1 MIPNLPR
8 VESAFD
14 HADSLLLLERETRV
28 LDLLASGAEL
38 GDVLGAVTE
47 ALNELL
53 PYSRCSIL
61 LLDSTRATLHH
72 GAASGLPAHYVEA
85 IDGLSIGPEAGS
97 CGTSAYHGIQVV
109 VEDIATDR
117 RWDDYRALAEL
128 AGLRSCWSQPVL
140 GRDGGVLGTFAVY
153 HTEPHLPPEREVRL
167 VEQFTHLASVAI
179 EHARLFGALAESEER
194 FRRAFEDNAV
204 GMALVGLDRRFTRV
218 NRALRHMLGLS
229 EVDLLGVELG
239 AVLRPDLVE
248 HTADILTDL
257 VDGDADNVQFET
269 VCVGSGGA
277 EIVAAAT
284 ASIVRR
290 ADGEKMYLSLNL
302 LDITQR
308 RAADRERRAR
318 REAEVARHAAEES
331 NRAKS
336 EFLTSLSH
344 ELRTPMQAITGF
356 AELLRRL
363 DLPAERRQ
371 SALHHITEASDH
383 ILALVDDVLDVAKIE
398 AGALEV
404 RPEPLELRQLVGEV
418 VALLE
423 PLSHHRIS
431 LRVEGPERRISADRR
446 RLRQVL
452 INLVTNAIRH
462 NEPDGWVLVE
472 TAETA
477 DGALIRV
484 TDSGPGISPE
494 LLERLFVPFQRLD
507 AEARGVP
514 GAGLGLVLARGLT
527 EAMGGTLRLT
537 STPGT
542 GTSVEVALPAG

>member
-1 MIPNLPR
+1 MIPDPSPIG
-8 VESAFD
+8 SAFG
-14 HADSLLLLERETRV
+14 HADSLLLLERQRRV

-61 LLDSTRATLHH
+61 LLDPVRATLHH

-85 IDGLSIGPEAGS
+85 IEGMSIGPEAGS
-97 CGTSAYHGIQVV
+97 CGSSAHHGVQVI
-109 VEDIATDR
+109 VEDIAADR
-117 RWDDYRALAEL
+117 RWDDFRAPAEL
-128 AGLRSCWSQPVL
+128 AGLRSCWSQPIL

-167 VEQFTHLASVAI
+167 VEQFTHFASVAI

-194 FRRAFEDNAV
+194 FRRAFEENAV
-204 GMALVGLDRRFTRV
+204 GRALVGLDRRFTRV
-218 NRALRHMLGLS
+218 NRALRLMLGLS

-248 HTADILTDL
+248 RTADILTDL

-269 VCVGSGGA
+269 VCVGSDGA
-277 EIVAAAT
+277 EIVTAAN
-284 ASIVRR
+284 ASVVRR

-318 REAEVARHAAEES
+318 REAEVARHAAEAAS
-331 NRAKS
+331 QAKS

-363 DLPAERRQ
+363 DLPADRRQ

-383 ILALVDDVLDVAKIE
+383 ILALVDDVLDIARIE

-423 PLSHHRIS
+423 PLSHQRIT
-431 LRVEGPERRISADRR
+431 LHQDGPQCRLTADRR

-462 NEPDGWVLVE
+462 NVPDGWVRVE
-472 TAETA
+472 TAVNGTTA
-477 DGALIRV
+477 LVRV
-484 TDSGPGISPE
+484 TDSGPGIGAE
-494 LLERLFVPFQRLD
+494 LLARLFVPFQRLD

-514 GAGLGLVLARGLT
+514 GVGLGLVLARGLT

-542 GTSVEVALPAG
+542 GTSVEVSLPTG

>member
-97 CGTSAYHGIQVV
+97 CGTSAYHGTQVV

-218 NRALRHMLGLS
+218 NRALRVLLGLS

-248 HTADILTDL
+248 HTADVLTDL
-257 VDGDADNVQFET
+257 VDGDADSVQFET
-269 VCVGSGGA
+269 VCVGSGGV

-284 ASIVRR
+284 ASVVRR

-318 REAEVARHAAEES
+318 REAEVARHAAEAS

-472 TAETA
+472 TAETGE
-477 DGALIRV
+477 GALIRV

-494 LLERLFVPFQRLD
+494 LQERLFVPFQRLD

-542 GTSVEVALPAG
+542 GTCVEVALPAG